1 MVVCALVL
9 VRLSPASAALLLC
22 LSCAL
27 SVCLS
32 VCLSLCLSVSLS
44 LCLLRDR
51 ELVAESREV
60 VRRLCSEFIVLYTGW
75 WSFEIRNELWQL
87 LVRGVSL

>member
-32 VCLSLCLSVSLS
+32 VSLSLCLSVSLS
-44 LCLLRDR
+44 LLRDR

>member
-1 MVVCALVL
+1 VCTCSGASKPRIRCTAPLPVLRAL
-9 VRLSPASAALLLC
+9 C
-22 LSCAL
+22 L

-32 VCLSLCLSVSLS
+32 VSLS
-44 LCLLRDR
+44 LLRDR